1 MNLNLKVLEVKVFL
15 AVLKKNTLMFGNE
28 LCYED

>member
-15 AVLKKNTLMFGNE
+15 AVLKNTLMFGNE